1 MKALIHSRLLL
12 FLPGVCVL
20 SLPCATSAQR
30 LAANPVPADITY
42 GSMTNGVRGGVD
54 VRPGVKGGPAI
65 TVFVTNSNPGELIR
79 LETGISFLTNF
90 LQKIKSPDWLY
101 YMATN
106 EFCGLLELRDPNG
119 KKLPLLRPEV
129 SRTDAYPARYS
140 LSAENAN
147 YLRRFQVY
155 SGSGIFPVPLL
166 GIQSCSELA
175 KFNVVEYFE
184 LKEAGE
190 YRLTVRPKIYK
201 RMSKT
206 NDVCER
212 IDVPP
217 VIVTIRWAGQSASP
231 PPHN

>member
-1 MKALIHSRLLL
+1 MKSAIYSTTVPLLTA
-12 FLPGVCVL
+12 VCLL
-20 SLPCATSAQR
+20 SFPCATRAQR
-30 LAANPVPADITY
+30 LAANPVPAIMTY
-42 GSMTNGVRGGVD
+42 GGVTNGIRGGVA
-54 VRPGVKGGPAI
+54 VRPGAKRGPEI
-65 TVFVTNSNPGELIR
+65 TAFVTNSNPTELLR
-79 LETGISFLTNF
+79 LETGIGFLTNF
-90 LQKIKSPDWLY
+90 LQKIESPDWLY
-101 YMATN
+101 YMGTN
-106 EFCGLLELRDPNG
+106 DFCGPLELRDANG
-119 KKLPLLRPEV
+119 KELPLLRPEV

-166 GIQSCSELA
+166 GIQSCSDLA

-190 YRLTVRPKIYK
+190 YRLTVWPKIYK
-201 RMSKT
+201 RISKT

-212 IDVPP
+212 MDVPP
-217 VIVTIRWAGQSASP
+217 VTVTIRWAGQSASP